1 MITAILA
8 LFFLILGILGMLLP
22 WSPTIRAEIV
32 DFLLANTFTLS
43 LFGFLFFIMGLGVLI
58 QLLLGLR
65 RHYFTSRLKAVDFD
79 VSEKVIRDYL
89 SVYFRDLFPF
99 SEVPCQ
105 ILLKKKKAKIIADLP
120 PVPKGEQGAMVKK
133 IEHDLADIF
142 RDLIGY
148 PHELLLSISFQPQKL
163 K

>member
-8 LFFLILGILGMLLP
+8 LFFLILGILGVLLP
-22 WSPTIRAEIV
+22 WSPAIRAEIV
-32 DFLLANTFTLS
+32 DFLLSNTLTIS
-43 LFGFLFFIMGLGVLI
+43 LFGFLFFAIGLGVLV
-58 QLLLGLR
+58 QLFLGMK
-65 RHYFTSRLKAVDFD
+65 RHYFTSRLKAVDFE

-89 SVYFRDLFPF
+89 SVYFRELFPY

-105 ILLKKKKAKIIADLP
+105 IILKKKKAKITADLP
-120 PVPKGEQGAMVKK
+120 PLPKGEQGAMVKK
-133 IEHDLADIF
+133 IESDLSDIF

-148 PHELLLSISFQPQKL
+148 PHELLLSISFQPQKV